1 MLKVYARIWL
11 SVVIAAIVLFASVP
25 AAFPQE
31 STVLSLDDAIKE
43 AIKVN
48 AEIKESEFQA
58 EVYRDKQK
66 QADASRFPTIDL
78 TAYGSLSP
86 RARLLDGRD
95 GNPESTTNINKP
107 SYDGVFGRAD
117 ILLIQPIYTFG
128 KIDSY
133 RKAARHGVKAYEAGA
148 RLKATDVALQVKE
161 AYWGLLLGRELKG
174 LLEDISDQLDKA
186 TDKVQRQLNA
196 GAPNVDD
203 VDLYKLQTYQG
214 ELAKYMAMADQGINE
229 AYYGLQLLTNN
240 VDKKIDIKDKYLVPA
255 TVNLQDFDLYRK
267 AAMKDRLEFLQLKE
281 GLAARKYLVKA
292 QYADYF
298 PQVFIAGMYSLA
310 GATNRDHLN
319 NPYITDEFNHA
330 YGGAVIGFKWGMDF
344 GIRKSKVSE
353 AKAEYMK
360 LKMKQLYAMGGVP
373 FQVKEAYLQLVEADS
388 EIKSLNE
395 AYTKAK
401 QWVVASLSNFDLGVG
416 SARDIADSVKA
427 YAKIRADY
435 FRAVFNQRMAIANL
449 DHATGK
455 DAYEIPYTVS
465 KDPMKEVENM
475 EKQAGGE

>member
-1 MLKVYARIWL
+1 MHNGHIRLWL
-11 SVVIAAIVLFASVP
+11 SAVTATLLFFTSVP
-25 AAFPQE
+25 AVFPQDN
-31 STVLSLDDAIKE
+31 TKVLSLDDAIKQ
-43 AIKVN
+43 AVRVN
-48 AEIKESEFQA
+48 AEVKGAEFQA

-86 RARLLDGRD
+86 RARLLNGRD
-95 GNPESTTNINKP
+95 GNPESTTDINKP

-117 ILLIQPIYTFG
+117 IVLIQPIYTFG

-133 RKAARHGVKAYEAGA
+133 RSAARHGVKAYEAGA
-148 RLKATDVALQVKE
+148 RLKATDVAMQVKE
-161 AYWGLLLGRELKG
+161 AYYGLLLGRELKG
-174 LLEDISDQLDKA
+174 LLEDISDQLNKA

-196 GAPNVDD
+196 GAPNVDE

-214 ELAKYMAMADQGINE
+214 ELAKYMAMADEGINK
-229 AYYGLQLLTNN
+229 AYYGLQILTDN
-240 VDKKIDIKDKYLVPA
+240 VGKKIDIKDKYLEPA
-255 TVNLQDFDLYRK
+255 TVNLQDFDVYKK

-298 PQVFIAGMYSLA
+298 PQVFIAGLYSLA

-330 YGGAVIGFKWGMDF
+330 YGGAVVGFKCGRDF
-344 GIRKSKVSE
+344 GIRKGRGSE
-353 AKAEYMK
+353 ARAEYMK

-373 FQVKEAYLQLVEADS
+373 FQVKEAYLQLIEANS
-388 EIKSLNE
+388 EIKSMND

-401 QWVVASLSNFDLGVG
+401 QWVVVSLSNFDLGVG

-455 DAYEIPYTVS
+455 DASEVPYTVN
-465 KDPMKEVENM
+465 KNPMKSIEDM
-475 EKQAGGE
+475 DGK

>member
-1 MLKVYARIWL
+1 MHNGHIRLWL
-11 SVVIAAIVLFASVP
+11 SAVTATLLFFTSVP
-25 AAFPQE
+25 AAFPQDN
-31 STVLSLDDAIKE
+31 TKVLSLDDAIKQ
-43 AIKVN
+43 AVRVN
-48 AEIKESEFQA
+48 AEVKGAEFQA

-86 RARLLDGRD
+86 RARLLNGRD
-95 GNPESTTNINKP
+95 GNPESTTDINKP

-117 ILLIQPIYTFG
+117 IVLIQPIYTFG

-133 RKAARHGVKAYEAGA
+133 RSAARHGVKAYEAGA
-148 RLKATDVALQVKE
+148 RLKATDVAMQVKE
-161 AYWGLLLGRELKG
+161 AYYGLLLGRELKG
-174 LLEDISDQLDKA
+174 LLEDISDQLNKA

-196 GAPNVDD
+196 GAPNVDE

-214 ELAKYMAMADQGINE
+214 ELAKYMAMADEGINK
-229 AYYGLQLLTNN
+229 AYYGLQILTDN
-240 VDKKIDIKDKYLVPA
+240 VGKKIDIKDKYLEPA
-255 TVNLQDFDLYRK
+255 TVNLQDFDVYKK

-298 PQVFIAGMYSLA
+298 PQVFIAGLYSLA

-330 YGGAVIGFKWGMDF
+330 YGGAVVGFKWGMDF
-344 GIRKSKVSE
+344 GIRKGRVSE
-353 AKAEYMK
+353 ARAEYMK

-373 FQVKEAYLQLVEADS
+373 FQVKEAYLQLIEANS
-388 EIKSLNE
+388 EIKSMND
-395 AYTKAK
+395 AYAKAK
-401 QWVVASLSNFDLGVG
+401 QWVVVSLSNFDLGVG

-435 FRAVFNQRMAIANL
+435 FRAIFNQRMAIANL

-455 DAYEIPYTVS
+455 DASEVPYTVN
-465 KDPMKEVENM
+465 KNPMKSIEDM
-475 EKQAGGE
+475 DGK